1 MSATSSGVFDLIDRF
16 ADIPTVSALWGEYLG
31 AARRAGFQHGLAFF
45 VDNEN
50 SLLQRSFCDGMPCG
64 WLDQYSA
71 AACERIDPV
80 HAQIQVCH
88 TPFTW
93 RLRDWAGSESCRR
106 WYSLNQD
113 AGVHTGFIISDHS
126 GSHFRSIALVG
137 PDVEI
142 HPHDRMALHLAGLE
156 LLRRTELLGVRP
168 PGHHDAL
175 HLSDRERECLQ
186 WVADGKTDWEIG
198 QILSI
203 SEKTVNAYIE
213 RVKHK
218 LDVQT
223 RPQALVV
230 AIRRRLINI

>member
-1 MSATSSGVFDLIDRF
+1 
-16 ADIPTVSALWGEYLG
+16 
-31 AARRAGFQHGLAFF
+31 
-45 VDNEN
+45 
-50 SLLQRSFCDGMPCG
+50 
-64 WLDQYSA
+64 
-71 AACERIDPV
+71 
-80 HAQIQVCH
+80 
-88 TPFTW
+88 
-93 RLRDWAGSESCRR
+93 
-106 WYSLNQD
+106 
-113 AGVHTGFIISDHS
+113 
-126 GSHFRSIALVG
+126 
-137 PDVEI
+137 
-142 HPHDRMALHLAGLE
+142 MALHLAGLE